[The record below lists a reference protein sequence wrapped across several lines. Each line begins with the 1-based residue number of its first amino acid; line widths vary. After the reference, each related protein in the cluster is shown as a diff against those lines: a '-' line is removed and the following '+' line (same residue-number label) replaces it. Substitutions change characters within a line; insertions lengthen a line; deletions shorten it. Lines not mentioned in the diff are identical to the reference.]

1 MIRINAVSLA
11 LDEPL
16 QVLKTKAAKALRIGE
31 EEIREFRILKESVD
45 ARGSEVRLT
54 YSIMVR
60 VDGEERVL
68 GRNRSNK
75 DVSAYQEEARE
86 PLNFGTEA
94 LTQRPVIVGLGPA
107 GLFAGLLLAQHGYRP
122 LIVERGQDVDSRTK
136 TVDDFMQGGPLDTES
151 NIQFGE
157 GGAGAFSDGKLTTR
171 IKDQRVKEV
180 LDALIRA
187 GAPEEIAYLSKPHVG
202 TDLLKGVV
210 KTIRERIIALGGEV
224 VFSEKLKDVRIRN
237 GRLESIM
244 LASGEIPCSVLIL
257 AIGHSSRDTYQML
270 FDRGV
275 AIESKPMAMGVRV
288 ENLQTFIDRSQ
299 YGEFSGHPRLKAAEY
314 KLTAKLSDGRGAY
327 SFCMCPGGYVVP
339 AASEDG
345 RLVVNGMSYHA
356 REGRNANSAIV
367 VSVTPKDFGEHP
379 LDGIA
384 FQREIESAAFREGG
398 GGYTAPVQLV
408 RDFLEGKVSKDFEE
422 VTPSYVPGVG
432 MRKMD
437 KILPSFITSG
447 LKEGFRSFDTKIKG
461 FTTHGAIITGVETRT
476 SAPLR
481 IMRNAEHESINV
493 RGIFPTGEG
502 AGYAG
507 GIISAAVDGMK
518 AAESVMRSFRPL

>member
-1 MIRINAVSLA
+1 MIRINSVSLS

-16 QVLKTKAAKALRIGE
+16 QVLKTRAAKALRVSE
-31 EEIREFRILKESVD
+31 EEIREFRILKESID

-60 VDGEERVL
+60 VDNETRVL
-68 GRNRSNK
+68 SRSKSK
-75 DVSAYQEEARE
+75 DISAYQEEVRE
-86 PLNFGTEA
+86 PLVFGTEA
-94 LTQRPVIVGLGPA
+94 MKERPVIVGLGPA
-107 GLFAGLLLAQHGYRP
+107 GLFAGLQLARHGYRP
-122 LIVERGQDVDSRTK
+122 LIIERGQDVDRRTE
-136 TVDDFMQGGPLDTES
+136 TVDNFMKGGTLDTES

-180 LDALIRA
+180 LMELILA

-210 KTIRERIIALGGEV
+210 KTIREKIIALGGEV
-224 VFSEKLKDVRIRN
+224 LFSEKLEDVRIRE
-237 GRLESIM
+237 GRLESIV
-244 LASGEIPCSVLIL
+244 LTSGEIPCGALIL
-257 AIGHSSRDTYQML
+257 AIGHSSRDTYEML

-275 AIESKPMAMGVRV
+275 AMESKPMAMGVRV

-299 YGEFSGHPRLKAAEY
+299 YGEFSGHERLKAAEY

-345 RLVVNGMSYHA
+345 RLVVNGMSYHK
-356 REGRNANSAIV
+356 RDGRNANSAIV
-367 VSVTPKDFGEHP
+367 VSVTPKDFGDHP

-384 FQREIESAAFREGG
+384 FQREIEAAAYREGG
-398 GGYTAPVQLV
+398 GGYIAPVQLV
-408 RDFLEGKVSKDFEE
+408 RDFLEGKVSRDFEG
-422 VTPSYVPGVG
+422 VTPSYVPGVA
-432 MRKMD
+432 MRSMD
-437 KILPSFITSG
+437 RVLPDFLVNG
-447 LKEGFRSFDTKIKG
+447 LKEGFRSFDTKIRG
-461 FTTHGAIITGVETRT
+461 FTSHGAIITGVETRT
-476 SAPLR
+476 SSPLR
-481 IMRNAEHESINV
+481 IIRNADLESINA

-507 GIISAAVDGMK
+507 GIISAAVDGLK
-518 AAESVMRSFRPL
+518 AAESIMKTYQPLD